1 MSFERKPAGMEVID
15 LLDRI
20 LDKGIVVDASSRL
33 HLSVANLISSK
44 KHVVIASIE
53 THMEHSEA
61 RLVSGMA
68 KRRPLGAEDRA
79 TSATRVP
86 AMRRNRQVRNSG

>member
-53 THMEHSEA
+53 THLKHSEA
-61 RLVSGMA
+61 RVVAGMA
-68 KRRPLGAEDRA
+68 KRLPLGAEERA
-79 TSATRVP
+79 APPARVP
-86 AMRRNRQVRNSG
+86 VMRRHR

>member
-20 LDKGIVVDASSRL
+20 LDKGIVIDASSRL
-33 HLSVANLISSK
+33 HLGVANLLSHQ

-53 THMEHSEA
+53 THLKHSEA
-61 RLVSGMA
+61 RVVSRMA
-68 KRRPLGAEDRA
+68 KRRPLA
-79 TSATRVP
+79 TDEHPAAAISVP
-86 AMRRNRQVRNSG
+86 AMRRHR